1 MPILRPTPPAT
12 TDPKN
17 KDMITTSFYRLQL
30 FHKVT
35 DSFEDDLHKET
46 YYQFK
51 QLAILE
57 YLKDCNE
64 ISENLIRCFNPNKR
78 TKSRPRKKRQ
88 LS

>member
-1 MPILRPTPPAT
+1 
-12 TDPKN
+12 
-17 KDMITTSFYRLQL
+17 MITTSFYRLQL

-57 YLKDCNE
+57 YLKE
-64 ISENLIRCFNPNKR
+64 KVFKYIKLVKLNLFQLLYSTIIYRFRNKFGM
-78 TKSRPRKKRQ
+78 T
-88 LS
+88 